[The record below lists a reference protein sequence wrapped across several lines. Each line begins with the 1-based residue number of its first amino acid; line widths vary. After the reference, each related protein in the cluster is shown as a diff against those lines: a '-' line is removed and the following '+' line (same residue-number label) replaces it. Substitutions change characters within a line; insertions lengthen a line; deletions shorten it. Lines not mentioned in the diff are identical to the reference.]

1 MALPKINTVLYDLEL
16 PSSGKKVEYR
26 PFLVKEEKIL
36 LMALEGKDDRE
47 MSKAIKQIITQCVS
61 TAGFNVN
68 KLPMIDL
75 EYLFLNIRGKAVGDI
90 STISFEHECGEIIKL
105 DIDLSKVKIVKNKK
119 YSDLVKLTDNI
130 MIRLSPPGI
139 DNVIGAGDKNQI
151 DMVMEIIRDS
161 IVEIIQGEDVFS
173 AQDHTREELEEFL
186 NSLNSGQFMIQHHNW
201 SLTEIEDMLP
211 FERTLYSE
219 LLVQWVQEE
228 NSRIEEQNRKTNG

>member
-105 DIDLSKVKIVKNKK
+105 DIDLTKVKIVKNKN
-119 YSDLVKLTDNI
+119 YSDLVKITDDI

-139 DNVIGAGDKNQI
+139 DNVIGAGNKNQI
-151 DMVMEIIRDS
+151 DLVMEIIRDS
-161 IVEIIQGEDVFS
+161 IVEIIEGEDVFS

-186 NSLNSGQFMIQHHNW
+186 NSLNSGQFKKVQDYYE
-201 SLTEIEDMLP
+201 SLPKMKQDIEYTCKKCGKTETE
-211 FERTLYSE
+211 TLEGLASFFA
-219 LLVQWVQEE
+219 
-228 NSRIEEQNRKTNG
+228 SA

>member
-105 DIDLSKVKIVKNKK
+105 DIDLSKVEVVQNKNS
-119 YSDLVKLTDNI
+119 SDLVEITDEI
-130 MIRLSPPGI
+130 MVRLSPPGI
-139 DNVIGAGDKNQI
+139 DDVIGTENKNQI
-151 DMVMEIIRDS
+151 DLVMEIIRNS
-161 IVEIIQGEDVFS
+161 LLEIIQGEEVFS
-173 AQDHTREELEEFL
+173 AQDHTKKELDEFV
-186 NSLNSGQFMIQHHNW
+186 NSLNSGQFKKLQDYYE
-201 SLTEIEDMLP
+201 SLPKMKQDIEYTCPKCEKTETE
-211 FERTLYSE
+211 TLEGLASFFA
-219 LLVQWVQEE
+219 
-228 NSRIEEQNRKTNG
+228 SA

>member
-90 STISFEHECGEIIKL
+90 STITFEHECGETINL
-105 DIDLSKVKIVKNKK
+105 DIDLSKVKVVKNKN
-119 YSDLVKLTDNI
+119 YSDLVKITDDV
-130 MIRLSPPGI
+130 MIRLTPPGI
-139 DNVIGAGDKNQI
+139 DNVIGAGNKNQI
-151 DMVMEIIRDS
+151 DMVLEIIRDS

-173 AQDHTREELEEFL
+173 AQDHTREELEDFL
-186 NSLNSGQFMIQHHNW
+186 NSLNSGQFKKVQDYYE
-201 SLTEIEDMLP
+201 SLPKMKQDIEYTCKKCGKTEKE
-211 FERTLYSE
+211 TLEGLASFFA
-219 LLVQWVQEE
+219 
-228 NSRIEEQNRKTNG
+228 SA

>member
-36 LMALEGKDDRE
+36 LMALEGKDDKE

-105 DIDLSKVKIVKNKK
+105 DIDLSKVEVVQNKNS
-119 YSDLVKLTDNI
+119 SDLVEITDEI
-130 MIRLSPPGI
+130 MVRLSPPGI
-139 DNVIGAGDKNQI
+139 DDVIGTENKNQI
-151 DMVMEIIRDS
+151 DLVMEIIRNS
-161 IVEIIQGEDVFS
+161 LVEIIQGEEIFS
-173 AQDHTREELEEFL
+173 AQDHTKKELDEFV
-186 NSLNSGQFMIQHHNW
+186 NSLNSGQFKKVQDYYE
-201 SLTEIEDMLP
+201 SLPKMKQDIEYTCEKCGKTETE
-211 FERTLYSE
+211 TLEGLASFFA
-219 LLVQWVQEE
+219 
-228 NSRIEEQNRKTNG
+228 SA

>member
-16 PSSGKKVEYR
+16 PSSGKKIEYR

-61 TAGFNVN
+61 TEGFNVN

-105 DIDLSKVKIVKNKK
+105 DIDLTKVKIVKNKN
-119 YSDLVKLTDNI
+119 YSDLVKITDDI
-130 MIRLSPPGI
+130 MIRLTPPGI
-139 DNVIGAGDKNQI
+139 DNVIGAGNKNQI
-151 DMVMEIIRDS
+151 DLVMEIIRDS
-161 IVEIIQGEDVFS
+161 IVEIIEGEDVFS

-186 NSLNSGQFMIQHHNW
+186 NSLNSGQFKKVQDYYE
-201 SLTEIEDMLP
+201 SLPKMKQDIEYTCKKCGKTETE
-211 FERTLYSE
+211 TLEGLASFFA
-219 LLVQWVQEE
+219 
-228 NSRIEEQNRKTNG
+228 SA

>member
-1 MALPKINTVLYDLEL
+1 MALPKINTVLYDLKL
-16 PSSGKKVEYR
+16 PSSDKKVEYR

-47 MSKAIKQIITQCVS
+47 MSRAIKQIITQCVS
-61 TAGFNVN
+61 TEGFNVN

-75 EYLFLNIRGKAVGDI
+75 EYLFLNIRGKAVGDV

-186 NSLNSGQFMIQHHNW
+186 DNLNSGQFKKLQDYYE
-201 SLTEIEDMLP
+201 SLPKMKQDIEYTCPKCEKTVTE
-211 FERTLYSE
+211 TLEGLASFFA
-219 LLVQWVQEE
+219 
-228 NSRIEEQNRKTNG
+228 SA

>member
-61 TAGFNVN
+61 TEGFNVN

-75 EYLFLNIRGKAVGDI
+75 EYLFLNIRVKAVGDI
-90 STISFEHECGEIIKL
+90 STISLEHECGEKITL

-119 YSDLVKLTDNI
+119 HSDLVKITDDI

-139 DNVIGAGDKNQI
+139 DNVIGAGNKNQM
-151 DMVMEIIRDS
+151 DMVLEIIRDS

-186 NSLNSGQFMIQHHNW
+186 NSLNSGQFKKVQDYYE
-201 SLTEIEDMLP
+201 SLPKMKQDIEYTCKKCGKTETE
-211 FERTLYSE
+211 TLEGLASFFA
-219 LLVQWVQEE
+219 
-228 NSRIEEQNRKTNG
+228 SA